1 MPKSQYR
8 FDPESIRFEKQNSPS
23 RKRILFIL
31 GFIVTAM
38 LTGFAAYWLFFRF
51 VNSPKESEL
60 LHENDALKANYEL
73 MEKKLENINA
83 ALEDIQNR
91 DDNLYRFLLNADP
104 LPNELRNSGL
114 GGINK
119 YIHLEQLPQATIIKN
134 TAERLDQ
141 MLKKAYVQSKSLDE
155 IEELANKRKEMLTST
170 PAIMPI
176 RKELLRTPPSGYG
189 MRLHPIYG
197 IYKMHKGMD
206 FAVPSGSD
214 IFATGDGIVTK
225 VQKKRSGYGI
235 YVVIKHNYGGYETLY
250 AHMIRA
256 KAKVGDKVK
265 RGDIIGYVGST
276 GTSTA
281 PHVHYEV
288 RKNGKILNPI
298 NYYFNDLSPEEY
310 EKIIH
315 ETNNSVQSF
324 D

>member
-8 FDPESIRFEKQNSPS
+8 FDPESVRFEKQDSPS
-23 RKRILFIL
+23 RKKILHTL
-31 GFIVTAM
+31 GFIITAM
-38 LTGFAAYWLFFRF
+38 LTGFVFFWAFPRL
-51 VNSPKESEL
+51 VNSPKEKEL
-60 LHENDALKANYEL
+60 INENTALKANYEV
-73 MEKKLENINA
+73 MEKKLQNLNA
-83 ALEDIQNR
+83 VLEDIQNR

-104 LPNELRNSGL
+104 LPNELRNSGM

-119 YIHLEQLPQATIIKN
+119 YKHLEELSNAEIVKN
-134 TAERLDQ
+134 TTKNLHN
-141 MLKKAYVQSKSLDE
+141 MLKKTYVQSKSLDE
-155 IEELANKRKEMLTST
+155 IEALANKRKEMLTSV

-189 MRLHPIYG
+189 MRLHPVYG
-197 IYKMHKGMD
+197 IYKMHTGMD

-214 IFATGDGIVTK
+214 IFATGDGVVEK
-225 VQKKRSGYGI
+225 VVHKKSGYGI
-235 YVVIKHNYGGYETLY
+235 HVVIKHNYGGYKTLY

-256 KAKVGDKVK
+256 KAKPGAKVK
-265 RGDIIGYVGST
+265 RGDVIGYVGST

-288 RKNGKILNPI
+288 HQNGKVRNPI

>member
-8 FDPESIRFEKQNSPS
+8 FDPESVRFEKQNSPS
-23 RKRILFIL
+23 RKKILQTL
-31 GFIVTAM
+31 GFVVTAM
-38 LTGFAAYWLFFRF
+38 LTGFIAFWIFSKLFD
-51 VNSPKESEL
+51 SPKEKDLMSKNL
-60 LHENDALKANYEL
+60 ALKANYEL
-73 MEKKLENINA
+73 MNKKLNNLNA
-83 ALEDIQNR
+83 VLKDIQNR

-104 LPNELRNSGL
+104 LPKELRNSGI
-114 GGINK
+114 GGINRYK
-119 YIHLEQLPQATIIKN
+119 HLEELPHSSLVSN
-134 TAERLDQ
+134 TAKHLDTI
-141 MLKKAYVQSKSLDE
+141 LKKAYVQSKSLDE
-155 IEELANKRKEMLTST
+155 IEKLAGQRKTMLTSV

-189 MRLHPIYG
+189 MRLHPVYG
-197 IYKMHKGMD
+197 IYKMHTGMD
-206 FAVPSGSD
+206 FSVPSGSD
-214 IFATGDGIVTK
+214 IFATGDGIIEK
-225 VQKKRSGYGI
+225 VVNKRSGYGI
-235 YVVIKHNYGGYETLY
+235 HVVIKHNYGGYKTLY

-256 KAKVGDKVK
+256 KVKPGEKVK
-265 RGDIIGYVGST
+265 RGDVIGYVGST

-288 RKNGKILNPI
+288 RQNGKILNPI